1 MEKLILRLLHFLIY
15 AVLFI
20 HKFIMV
26 SIQFDSYL
34 FVQFKYNHI
43 MSTLRYY
50 ALMVYFRCDE
60 DAIVKECCSHE
71 RMKDSKKLTH
81 AAIVVN
87 HLKEDQMVSLVS
99 N

>member
-1 MEKLILRLLHFLIY
+1 
-15 AVLFI
+15 
-20 HKFIMV
+20 
-26 SIQFDSYL
+26 
-34 FVQFKYNHI
+34 
-43 MSTLRYY
+43 
-50 ALMVYFRCDE
+50 MVYFKFDE

-87 HLKEDQMVSLVS
+87 HLKEDQMVSFVS